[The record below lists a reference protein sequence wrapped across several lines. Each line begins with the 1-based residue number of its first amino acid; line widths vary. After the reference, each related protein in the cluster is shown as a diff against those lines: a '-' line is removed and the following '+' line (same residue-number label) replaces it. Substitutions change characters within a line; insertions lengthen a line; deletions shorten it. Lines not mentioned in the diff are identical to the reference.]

1 MPREVPSGGDPSP
14 PSGGAGRSRD
24 LLAVEHAGGEAGVPP
39 SLLLNRPA
47 PGAGPAAS
55 REAPNFSDLPPP
67 PSALLSKLQTFLPQM
82 AAANEEL
89 ANAMK
94 VRPPEDFDVECVGS
108 DDDERRVEMDVGLGV
123 VDLKTREAVA
133 EAEAA
138 AGDAIVGAASDDDDE
153 DGERNKRPRRTR
165 AKPREEAPF
174 EMRVPGRGGG
184 GGGIQ
189 ELT

>member
-47 PGAGPAAS
+47 PGAVPAAS
-55 REAPNFSDLPPP
+55 REAPNFADLPPP
-67 PSALLSKLQTFLPQM
+67 PSALQTFLPQM

-94 VRPPEDFDVECVGS
+94 VRPREDFDVECVGS